1 MMVPLESVTA
11 LGIALTELISNSYR
25 HAFPDHEGAITV
37 TLARSDNASTA
48 TLTIQD
54 NGVGF
59 APKAV
64 TTRRGLGIVRRLLM
78 QIGGTL
84 DVCSVA
90 ARDGRWYSLC
100 QPIGLAPHSPETEK
114 GSSEAGIGM
123 TGSPASVL

>member
-1 MMVPLESVTA
+1 LPGLQDERASRISLDYDAGSMMVPLESVTA

-37 TLARSDNASTA
+37 TLARSDDASTA

-64 TTRRGLGIVRRLLM
+64 AARRGLGIVRRLLM

-90 ARDGRWYSLC
+90 GTRWTLVF
-100 QPIGLAPHSPETEK
+100 PV
-114 GSSEAGIGM
+114 
-123 TGSPASVL
+123 PADRLGASFA

>member
-1 MMVPLESVTA
+1 M
-11 LGIALTELISNSYR
+11 
-25 HAFPDHEGAITV
+25 

-64 TTRRGLGIVRRLLM
+64 AARRGLGIVRRLLM

-100 QPIGLAPHSPETEK
+100 QPIGSAPHSPETEK
-114 GSSEAGIGM
+114 GQFRGGRRDDGRPGLSSLDVVDAIACCQC
-123 TGSPASVL
+123 GS